1 MHEYFTHK
9 KPLIARELA
18 GILAGMQPDLS
29 RVNKWAEDASDR
41 LLAFAVQG
49 KMVRGGLLVLA
60 YEMFDG
66 KEAASGKEAAAHS
79 RSSGGAASAPLNP
92 RAPRPIIKA
101 AAAMEVIHSALLIH
115 DDIMDNDRL
124 RRGFRTI
131 FAQYESIGT
140 RCRACDPERFGRS
153 MGICA
158 GDIGFFIA
166 SDIVSKLKL
175 PPDRKLALQAL
186 LARELTYVGLAQMQD
201 VSFGAFARTPP
212 VHDVYTLY
220 LYKTARYTFS
230 LPLMAGALLA
240 GKKGQTLSRL
250 AELGEYLGVAFQ
262 ARDDEIG
269 VFGTERETG
278 KPVGSDIREGKKTLL
293 YLELL
298 RRARGA
304 ERRKLESIFGKHTLE
319 PSEVALVRSAIERS
333 GARKRM
339 QEMMQELAARAEKLI
354 ESLHIPEGYR
364 TILREISA
372 IGMRRS
378 R

>member
-1 MHEYFTHK
+1 MHEYFTLK
-9 KPLIARELA
+9 KPLIAKELA
-18 GILAGMQPDLS
+18 RVLAEMQRDLS
-29 RVNKWAEDASDR
+29 RVNRWAEDATDR
-41 LLAFAVQG
+41 LLSFAVQG
-49 KMVRGGLLVLA
+49 KMVRGGLLILA
-60 YEMFDG
+60 HEMFSAEGDQPRSR
-66 KEAASGKEAAAHS
+66 AAK
-79 RSSGGAASAPLNP
+79 APGPVL
-92 RAPRPIIKA
+92 KA
-101 AAAMEVIHSALLIH
+101 AAALELIHSALLIH

-131 FAQYESIGT
+131 FAQYETIGS
-140 RCRACDPERFGRS
+140 RCRAADPERFGRS
-153 MGICA
+153 MGICV

-166 SDIVSKLKL
+166 SDIVSRL
-175 PPDRKLALQAL
+175 PLDPERRLALQSL
-186 LARELTYVGLAQMQD
+186 LARELAYVGLAQMQD

-240 GKKGQTLSRL
+240 GKNGRTLQRL
-250 AELGEYLGVAFQ
+250 AELGEYLGVVFQ

-298 RRARGA
+298 RRSRGA
-304 ERRKLESIFGKHTLE
+304 ERRRMEEIFGKSTLK
-319 PSEVALVRSAIERS
+319 PAEVALVRSAIERS
-333 GARKRM
+333 GARKRL
-339 QEMMQELAARAEKLI
+339 QEMMAELAARAEKLI
-354 ESLHIPEGYR
+354 DSLRIPISHR
-364 TILREISA
+364 KILKEISA
-372 IGMRRS
+372 LGIQRS

>member
-1 MHEYFTHK
+1 MHEFFTNK
-9 KPLIARELA
+9 KPLIAKELA
-18 GILAGMQPDLS
+18 GILAEMQPDLAK
-29 RVNKWAEDASDR
+29 VNRWAEDTTDR

-60 YEMFDG
+60 YEMFAKNG
-66 KEAASGKEAAAHS
+66 QKAKNGTAAAKAP
-79 RSSGGAASAPLNP
+79 RAVLRCASAF
-92 RAPRPIIKA
+92 
-101 AAAMEVIHSALLIH
+101 EVLHSALLIH

-166 SDIVSKLKL
+166 SDVIARL
-175 PPDRKLALQAL
+175 PLEPERKLALQSL
-186 LARELTYVGLAQMQD
+186 LWRELAYVGLAQMQD
-201 VSFGAFARTPP
+201 VSFGTFSRTPP
-212 VHDVYTLY
+212 VRDVYTLY

-230 LPLMAGALLA
+230 LPLMAGAILA
-240 GKKGQTLSRL
+240 GKAGKTLDRL
-250 AELGEYLGVAFQ
+250 SELGEYLGVVFQ

-293 YLELL
+293 YLEFM

-304 ERRKLESIFGKHTLE
+304 ERRKLEAIFGKRTIE

-333 GARKRM
+333 GARERL
-339 QEMMQELAARAEKLI
+339 QEMMGELAARAEKLI
-354 ESLHIPEGYR
+354 ANLRIPESHR
-364 TILREISA
+364 VILREISA
-372 IGMRRS
+372 FGMRRS

>member
-1 MHEYFTHK
+1 MHEYFTLK
-9 KPLIARELA
+9 KPLIAKELA
-18 GILAGMQPDLS
+18 GVLAELEPDLA
-29 RVNKWAEDASDR
+29 RVNRWAEDATDR

-49 KMVRGGLLVLA
+49 KMVRGGLLILS
-60 YEMFDG
+60 YEMFNGSESPDG
-66 KEAASGKEAAAHS
+66 RPRASRK
-79 RSSGGAASAPLNP
+79 
-92 RAPRPIIKA
+92 APRPVLRA
-101 AAAMEVIHSALLIH
+101 AAALEIIHSALLIH

-131 FAQYESIGT
+131 FAQYESIGA
-140 RCRACDPERFGRS
+140 RSRACDPERFGRS

-166 SDIVSKLKL
+166 SDILARLAVD
-175 PPDRKLALQAL
+175 PERRVALQAL
-186 LARELTYVGLAQMQD
+186 LARELAYVGLAQMQD

-220 LYKTARYTFS
+220 LYKTARYTIS
-230 LPLMAGALLA
+230 LPLMSGALLA
-240 GKKGQTLSRL
+240 GKSGKTLARL

-298 RRARGA
+298 RRSRGA
-304 ERRKLESIFGKHTLE
+304 ERRRLEEIFGKPTLE
-319 PSEVALVRSAIERS
+319 PSDVALVRAAIERS
-333 GARKRM
+333 GARQRL
-339 QEMMQELAARAEKLI
+339 QEMMEELSARAEKLI
-354 ESLHIPEGYR
+354 DSLRISQNFR
-364 TILREISA
+364 RILKEICA
-372 IGMRRS
+372 VGIRRS